1 LQVQCEVYE
10 QKNFDLTE
18 ENKSLAL
25 KYSEAESNLNK
36 FEKDNLRLTK
46 EVYINFIIITI
57 IIKNNMIY

>member
-1 LQVQCEVYE
+1 MQVQCEVYE

-46 EVYINFIIITI
+46 EVCINFIIITI

>member
-46 EVYINFIIITI
+46 EVCINFIIITI